1 MTLTWKI
8 RAGNAW
14 INDMAWPHC
23 TMLPMANRGKIARDG
38 WSPLTNVHGQEYLVM
53 ISMSLLS
60 FCWVSSPGYQ
70 TVFQSCAYVVLT
82 FGAYLPWTATNGLE
96 GEIPNEILTLVGLR
110 ELDVFANTI
119 RGTIPEGFSALVN
132 LRVLDLQEN
141 LLTGPA
147 FPSSILDLRRLQS
160 YRINSNSLTGPI
172 PTRIGSLRALQEL
185 WAADNEI
192 TGTLPTEIG
201 NLRDLKTILLYQNSI
216 QGSLPSELGLIPL
229 EGLWM
234 WENFFQDTIPSQIF
248 NLASLRVSSETMKS
262 IGGCRTV
269 SSHSLF
275 LPIDIPIG
283 K

>member
-1 MTLTWKI
+1 MSFQI
-8 RAGNAW
+8 AMGCADSVAYSSW
-14 INDMAWPHC
+14 IA
-23 TMLPMANRGKIARDG
+23 I
-38 WSPLTNVHGQEYLVM
+38 
-53 ISMSLLS
+53 
-60 FCWVSSPGYQ
+60 
-70 TVFQSCAYVVLT
+70 
-82 FGAYLPWTATNGLE
+82 NGLE

-110 ELDVFANTI
+110 ELDVFANSI
-119 RGTIPEGFSALVN
+119 RGTIPEGFSALVD
-132 LRVLDLQEN
+132 LRVLDIQEN

-147 FPSSILDLRRLQS
+147 FPSSILELRRLQS

-201 NLRDLKTILLYQNSI
+201 NLRDLKTILLYENSV

-234 WENFFQDTIPSQIF
+234 WGNFFQDTIPSQIF
-248 NLASLRVSSETMKS
+248 NLASLRVSPPLTW
-262 IGGCRTV
+262 IGGCCIFSAHASCCAHRPFDWKAI
-269 SSHSLF
+269 SSLDDYRRKS
-275 LPIDIPIG
+275 G